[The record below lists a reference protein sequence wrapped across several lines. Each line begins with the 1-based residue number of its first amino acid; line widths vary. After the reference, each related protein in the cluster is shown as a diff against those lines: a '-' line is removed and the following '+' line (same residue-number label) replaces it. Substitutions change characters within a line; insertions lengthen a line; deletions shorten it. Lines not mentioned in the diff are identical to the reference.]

1 MEKLYVAIEWL
12 WVFGLPMVG
21 ILAIATRPSWRAI
34 KSVLLYMAFG
44 LGATFALILMTSAM
58 RVHDFVAFIALFVIL
73 MFLSC
78 VVAQNLDQLSGFCR
92 KTSYPPVFV
101 CLIV

>member
-1 MEKLYVAIEWL
+1 MCSLFMGKEMRGNGEFIRRYRMAID
-12 WVFGLPMVG
+12 LPMVG

-58 RVHDFVAFIALFVIL
+58 QVHDFVAFIVLFIIL
-73 MFLSC
+73 MYLSY
-78 VVAQNLDQLSGFCR
+78 VVAQKLDQL
-92 KTSYPPVFV
+92 
-101 CLIV
+101 